1 MSCIIDGKFI
11 ISCGCI
17 IYAWLVVLYTALPK
31 VDSAW
36 SSGNYEEARRQSNI
50 AKILNFIGI
59 GIGIGV
65 WSIFGIYVLAQ
76 IILVAAL

>member
-1 MSCIIDGKFI
+1 MILS
-11 ISCGCI
+11 
-17 IYAWLVVLYTALPK
+17 VVVCTCDWFCSHTTFPK

-50 AKILNFIGI
+50 AKVLNFIGI

-65 WSIFGIYVLAQ
+65 WAVVGIYVVAQ
-76 IILVAAL
+76 IAISAAIVS